1 MSHYYYCDDC
11 GYVYLELSRKRL
23 HQCVRCKGCQI
34 TERFVA
40 KRDLSEFEILVAN
53 IAKEQLSKTSN
64 E

>member
-23 HQCVRCKGCQI
+23 HQCVRCKSCKI

-40 KRDLSEFEILVAN
+40 KKDLSEFEILVAN
-53 IAKEQLSKTSN
+53 IAKEQFSKTPK
-64 E
+64 